1 MDQYN
6 KKYHVV
12 PHETRFKLALSIST
26 SARNVK
32 ATKETR
38 WSAIVKNELF
48 GNLIQSARQAEGM
61 TVFDPMQIVERV
73 RV

>member
-1 MDQYN
+1 MDEYS
-6 KKYHVV
+6 KRFHVA
-12 PHETRFKLALSIST
+12 PHDKRFKLALSIRN

-48 GNLIQSARQAEGM
+48 GNLIQFARQAEGM
-61 TVFDPMQIVERV
+61 TFFDPMQIVERV